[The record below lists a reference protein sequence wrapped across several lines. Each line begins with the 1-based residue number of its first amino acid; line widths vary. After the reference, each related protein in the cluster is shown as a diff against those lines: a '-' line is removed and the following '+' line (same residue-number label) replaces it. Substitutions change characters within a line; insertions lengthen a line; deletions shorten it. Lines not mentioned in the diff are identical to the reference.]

1 MKFTI
6 KNIFRYKMLRV
17 LASKSRPLINN
28 QLRAAVGSINNLSTS
43 SNKKAIYAVQSEEEF
58 KVRNFSILNLSSAF
72 VTTVQYLQFD
82 IINYHISFFP
92 VNLSDLKRQTDF
104 WTSLKMLAKLVSFWR
119 MLLYKEMERHTSCYS
134 NVRIMIAKTLN

>member
-1 MKFTI
+1 
-6 KNIFRYKMLRV
+6 MLRV

-72 VTTVQYLQFD
+72 VTTV
-82 IINYHISFFP
+82 
-92 VNLSDLKRQTDF
+92 
-104 WTSLKMLAKLVSFWR
+104 
-119 MLLYKEMERHTSCYS
+119 
-134 NVRIMIAKTLN
+134 